1 MKSLSKKGEQVEGLP
16 TISGREV
23 KCRVGLGLSASSSAP
38 PPPHKWINIFLKRE
52 RRKWLGTSKGENR
65 GNF

>member
-1 MKSLSKKGEQVEGLP
+1 MPSEWMKSLSKKGEQVEGLP

-38 PPPHKWINIFLKRE
+38 PPPINGLIF
-52 RRKWLGTSKGENR
+52 
-65 GNF
+65 F